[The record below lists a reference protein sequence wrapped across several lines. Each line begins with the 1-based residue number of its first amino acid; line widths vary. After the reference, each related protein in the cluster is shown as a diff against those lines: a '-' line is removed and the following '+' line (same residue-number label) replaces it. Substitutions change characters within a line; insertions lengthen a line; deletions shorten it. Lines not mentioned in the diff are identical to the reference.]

1 MHSTWLKALFT
12 LALPVVWLTGCGG
25 SSSRITVPVAGG
37 QSVSLERH
45 GSGFKQAENDRVII
59 SNPVL
64 QAVNLDGNYYMRW
77 NFTILPKQAQTLSLI
92 HIEEVS
98 DAAPLTL
105 VNDVAPQ
112 LEGGKWTEN
121 AGLIPVSSTN
131 IRWLYEPKESLRL
144 FRFTI
149 SEPDGRSYVLYQGAQ
164 YSPSSKE
171 ALRGMVR

>member
-77 NFTILPKQAQTLSLI
+77 NFTILPKQAQTLGLI

-98 DAAPLTL
+98 DAAPFTL

-112 LEGGKWTEN
+112 AIVPAADARGWTQF
-121 AGLIPVSSTN
+121 ARSGSA
-131 IRWLYEPKESLRL
+131 IRPMS
-144 FRFTI
+144 
-149 SEPDGRSYVLYQGAQ
+149 QQ
-164 YSPSSKE
+164 H
-171 ALRGMVR
+171 

>member
-1 MHSTWLKALFT
+1 MVYRPDRPVKRPMGVQHGHCDGQLIDALHREALVLSTL
-12 LALPVVWLTGCGG
+12 
-25 SSSRITVPVAGG
+25 R
-37 QSVSLERH
+37 
-45 GSGFKQAENDRVII
+45 
-59 SNPVL
+59 
-64 QAVNLDGNYYMRW
+64 
-77 NFTILPKQAQTLSLI
+77 
-92 HIEEVS
+92 IEEVS
-98 DAAPLTL
+98 DSAPLLL

-121 AGLIPVSSTN
+121 AGLIPISSTN